1 MKAKELMCDDI
12 VSYKGNLYKVSGTMR
27 DADGLQ
33 LHPIHLRN
41 SEGLILG
48 PMSCFARD
56 VEPVILTPEFFEK
69 NGFSIHGDFV
79 DSIDGMELVWREKGR
94 LDWTINADEYVIM
107 SFRHVHELQH
117 ALRLCG
123 LNEIA
128 DSIQA

>member
-1 MKAKELMCDDI
+1 MCDDI
-12 VSYKGNLYKVSGTMR
+12 VSHNGNLYRVFGIMEH
-27 DADGLQ
+27 ADGVQ
-33 LHPIHLRN
+33 ITPIHLRN
-41 SEGLILG
+41 SEGLLLG
-48 PMSCFARD
+48 PISCFASD

-107 SFRHVHELQH
+107 TFRHVHELQH

-123 LNEIA
+123 LTDLA
-128 DSIQA
+128 DNFKV